1 LEIGLPLADVLDFAA
16 EAARLNK
23 EIDSVNGEI
32 KKISAKLGNP
42 GFIAKAPQDVV
53 EENRR
58 RLAEEETRR
67 GALEAALKRLA

>member
-32 KKISAKLGNP
+32 KKISAKLDNP